1 MKKITIA
8 LILPLFILS
17 CSDSS
22 KIDPCLEALEIIS
35 TNEFPDGTI
44 EYEVI
49 GEVRTLSKGA
59 YEFEQAIERTLDLP
73 KRTIVGCLGFEEN
86 FPECFGYYVFDR
98 RQKVKTDHI
107 QFHQKAKVTLRRIE
121 LDKIIPLT
129 ARKQKDVQYL
139 YLIQNIEQPI
149 LNGE

>member
-1 MKKITIA
+1 MKKIIIA

-49 GEVRTLSKGA
+49 GEVSAFSKGA
-59 YEFEQAIERTLDLP
+59 YEFEQALERTLDLP
-73 KRTIVGCLGFEEN
+73 KRTMNGCLVFEEN
-86 FPECFGYYVFDR
+86 FPECFGYYVFDLR
-98 RQKVKTDHI
+98 EKVKTDHI
-107 QFHQKAKVTLRRIE
+107 QLYQKAKVTLRRIE
-121 LDKIIPLT
+121 LDEIIPLT
-129 ARKQKDVQYL
+129 ARKQKNVQYL
-139 YLIQNIEQPI
+139 YLIREIEQPI